1 MLQLNGNW
9 SVVLYM
15 DEPWLNDYG
24 CVVRF
29 RVLLV
34 ALANVFNHVKTVG
47 FRI

>member
-15 DEPWLNDYG
+15 VNDYG